1 MGISKIFLSFFTM
14 LLLLSIVLSA
24 LKRALC
30 VALLANWF
38 WAANKNYDRKLET
51 TQGRPQRRL
60 SPYDKNLQKSSSL
73 EIVCL
78 AGFFIVTKTNTYFSQ
93 KWFLYFHTFF
103 WKYGTKFLFSAIE
116 CSCLPLKAFF
126 CITLEHTPNSG
137 NRLFKLLLM
146 PIAVES
152 EEFFSIDKMYNLF
165 L

>member
-1 MGISKIFLSFFTM
+1 M

-60 SPYDKNLQKSSSL
+60 SPYDKNVQKSSSL

-78 AGFFIVTKTNTYFSQ
+78 ASFFIVTKTKTYFSQ
-93 KWFLYFHTFF
+93 KWFLYIHTFSS
-103 WKYGTKFLFSAIE
+103 KYGTKFLFSATE
-116 CSCLPLKAFF
+116 CICLPLKAFS
-126 CITLEHTPNSG
+126 CITPNSG

-152 EEFFSIDKMYNLF
+152 EEFFSICVNWQNE
-165 L
+165 